1 MSLDP
6 IDFSDLKNK
15 TAVITGGAGVL
26 CTSFAE
32 ALASVGAN
40 LALLDLNEEAAVEL
54 AGRLQAET
62 GVQTIGIQADVLS
75 EESLVV
81 AREIIHSELGSV
93 DILVNGAGGNAPSAT
108 TGIEQ
113 LSDPGDLESSFF
125 GLKLDGFKSAFD
137 LNFIGTMLPTQVLAW
152 DMVERRKGAI
162 INISSMDSRLFGCQI
177 RCQQFHGMV
186 GSASGPDGHPGQR
199 NCSRL
204 LSDRTAQISGF

>member
-93 DILVNGAGGNAPSAT
+93 DILV
-108 TGIEQ
+108 
-113 LSDPGDLESSFF
+113 
-125 GLKLDGFKSAFD
+125 
-137 LNFIGTMLPTQVLAW
+137 
-152 DMVERRKGAI
+152 
-162 INISSMDSRLFGCQI
+162 
-177 RCQQFHGMV
+177 
-186 GSASGPDGHPGQR
+186 
-199 NCSRL
+199 
-204 LSDRTAQISGF
+204 